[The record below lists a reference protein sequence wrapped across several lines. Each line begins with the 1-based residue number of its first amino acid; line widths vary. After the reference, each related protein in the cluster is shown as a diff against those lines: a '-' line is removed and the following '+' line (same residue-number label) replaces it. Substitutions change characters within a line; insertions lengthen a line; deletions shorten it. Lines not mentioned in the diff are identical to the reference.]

1 MSIVSVHSGSY
12 CHGEEVVRRV
22 SETLGCRILDDR
34 EIAGMASE
42 RFGVPRKKLQRTLSG
57 KVSAFNTFTNERQR
71 NTSYLKAV
79 VADLLTDSN
88 YVFWGASGRL
98 IPGEISHVLGV
109 CIVAG
114 FDYRCEQVM
123 QERGVSKKEA
133 LRLVQKDDEAPML
146 WTDYVLGK
154 SPWDSEIYDVFIP
167 VDQVG
172 LTKSIELICDSAN
185 SEALEPTRDSL
196 QAAKDFQLAAQ
207 VEILLGK
214 AGHDVAVCVKAG
226 KAILTIDK
234 HTILLSRLEEELKK
248 IAAGIEGVREVE
260 TKVGPGFYQPGVY
273 QRFNPELPSKVLL
286 VDDERE
292 YVQTLSERLQ
302 TRDMGSMVVYNGEEA
317 LSFLEDD
324 EPEVM
329 VLDLRMPG
337 VDGIEVLRQIK
348 QKHQSVE
355 VIVLTGHGSEK
366 DEELCMKLGA
376 FAYLRKP
383 VDIDKLSQ
391 TMQEAYRQV
400 KAKTEGPDSGPTKE
414 GE

>member
-1 MSIVSVHSGSY
+1 M
-12 CHGEEVVRRV
+12 
-22 SETLGCRILDDR
+22 
-34 EIAGMASE
+34 
-42 RFGVPRKKLQRTLSG
+42 
-57 KVSAFNTFTNERQR
+57 
-71 NTSYLKAV
+71 
-79 VADLLTDSN
+79 
-88 YVFWGASGRL
+88 SGRRQKACSRY
-98 IPGEISHVLGV
+98 G
-109 CIVAG
+109 
-114 FDYRCEQVM
+114 
-123 QERGVSKKEA
+123 
-133 LRLVQKDDEAPML
+133 RLFSQ
-146 WTDYVLGK
+146 
-154 SPWDSEIYDVFIP
+154 
-167 VDQVG
+167 
-172 LTKSIELICDSAN
+172 
-185 SEALEPTRDSL
+185 
-196 QAAKDFQLAAQ
+196 
-207 VEILLGK
+207 
-214 AGHDVAVCVKAG
+214 
-226 KAILTIDK
+226 
-234 HTILLSRLEEELKK
+234 
-248 IAAGIEGVREVE
+248 VE

-273 QRFNPELPSKVLL
+273 RRFNPELPSKVLL

-302 TRDMGSMVVYNGEEA
+302 ARDMGSMIVYNGEQA

-383 VDIDKLSQ
+383 VDIDRLSQ

-400 KAKTEGPDSGPTKE
+400 KAKTEGPDLGPAKE

>member
-1 MSIVSVHSGSY
+1 MSILSVLGGSY
-12 CHGEEVVRRV
+12 CHGEEVVRKV
-22 SETLGCRILDDR
+22 AETLGCQILDDL
-34 EIAGMASE
+34 EIARRASE
-42 RFGVPRKKLQRTLSG
+42 RFGVPQKKLQRTLSG
-57 KVSAFNTFTNERQR
+57 RVSAFNTFTNERQH

-79 VADLLTDSN
+79 VADLLTESN
-88 YVFWGASGRL
+88 CLVWGCSGHL

-114 FDYRCEQVM
+114 FDYRCEQLM
-123 QERGVSKKEA
+123 QERAVSKKEA
-133 LRLVQKDDEAPML
+133 LRIVQKDDEAPML
-146 WTDYVLGK
+146 WTNHVLGK
-154 SPWDSEIYDVFIP
+154 SPWDSDIYDVFIP
-167 VDQVG
+167 IDQIGV
-172 LTKSIELICDSAN
+172 TKSIELICDSAN
-185 SEALEPTRDSL
+185 SKALESTQDSF
-196 QAAKDFQLAAQ
+196 QAAEDFQLAAR

-214 AGHDVAVCVKAG
+214 AGHDVAVSVKAG

-234 HTILLSRLEEELKK
+234 HTIFLSRLEEELKK

-273 QRFNPELPSKVLL
+273 RRFNPELPSKVLL

-302 TRDMGSMVVYNGEEA
+302 ARDMGSMIVYNGEQA

-383 VDIDKLSQ
+383 VDIDRLSQ

-400 KAKTEGPDSGPTKE
+400 KAKTEGPDLGPAKE